1 MPGRHAQIDV
11 QVLSHLLVYCMAM
24 IEHTKTLT
32 DDGHAELAAA
42 VELGWMAVREAE
54 NPPHMT

>member
-42 VELGWMAVREAE
+42 VELGWMAIREAE
-54 NPPHMT
+54 RE